1 MNKKRKR
8 IGKIN
13 LVKSS
18 FWSVKRTGNVIT
30 MIANML
36 TVKPTIGTVLFGL
49 YWWLNLLLILE
60 ISVKSTKIIM
70 VNQKISFMLL
80 EIKESKGI
88 EIYSIIVKDRHYTR
102 KLH

>member
-30 MIANML
+30 MIANIL

-49 YWWLNLLLILE
+49 YW
-60 ISVKSTKIIM
+60 
-70 VNQKISFMLL
+70 
-80 EIKESKGI
+80 
-88 EIYSIIVKDRHYTR
+88 
-102 KLH
+102 